1 MAKIGV
7 RSFEQSQGCQF
18 AASYTDA
25 TSMRSTCALV
35 MEIGEKVSD
44 NPYEI
49 LGVKSD
55 TSAKEIKAA
64 YRRLAKKLH
73 PDLNPGDSNAEDR
86 FKNVSA
92 AYNLLKDGEQRARFD
107 RGEIDMSG
115 AEKQPHPT
123 YRSHA
128 GAGAQ
133 HHYYNAGGFSD
144 FANESDLFEQLFGY
158 AQGQRQGFGGAAR
171 PLKGA
176 DIHYSLQV
184 DFLDA
189 ALGAKKRVTMPDG
202 VTLDVSIP
210 AGVNDNQILRLKGK
224 GLPGHDNSP
233 NGDAL
238 IKITIG
244 AHPYF
249 SRNKKD
255 ILLELPITMD
265 EAVLGGKID
274 VPTLHGRVSMNIP
287 AGSGSGQT
295 LRLKGKGIKA
305 GKNRETGDQRVTL
318 KIVLPEILDDDI
330 KGFFQSWREKHSY
343 DVRQKFEGGH

>member
-1 MAKIGV
+1 M
-7 RSFEQSQGCQF
+7 SE
-18 AASYTDA
+18 
-25 TSMRSTCALV
+25 
-35 MEIGEKVSD
+35 
-44 NPYEI
+44 NPYET
-49 LGVKSD
+49 LGVKPDASD
-55 TSAKEIKAA
+55 KEIKAA

-73 PDLNPGDSNAEDR
+73 PDLNPGDSGAEKR
-86 FKNVSA
+86 FKTVSA
-92 AYNLLKDGEQRARFD
+92 AYNFLKDSEQRARFD

-115 AEKQPHPT
+115 AEKQPHQT

-133 HHYYNAGGFSD
+133 HQYYNTGGFSD
-144 FANESDLFEQLFGY
+144 FANESDLFEQLFGH
-158 AQGQRQGFGGAAR
+158 AKSGRQGYGGANR

-176 DIHYSLQV
+176 DIQYSLQV

-210 AGVNDNQILRLKGK
+210 AGINDNQILRLKGK
-224 GLPGHDNSP
+224 GLPGHADSP

-238 IKITIG
+238 IKVTIG

-249 SRNKKD
+249 SRDKKN
-255 ILLELPITMD
+255 ILLELPITLD

-274 VPTLHGRVSMNIP
+274 VPTLYGKVSMNIP
-287 AGSGSGQT
+287 AGSSSGQT

-305 GKNRETGDQRVTL
+305 GKNQAAGDQRVTL
-318 KIVLPEILDDDI
+318 KIVLPETLDDDI
-330 KGFFQSWREKHSY
+330 KNFFKSWREKHSH
-343 DVRQKFEGGH
+343 DVRQKFEGGQ